1 MGVFMS
7 GKIPITKKGFEKMRG
22 DLQRLKKEE
31 RPKVIQAISEARA
44 HGDIS
49 ENAEYEAAKEKQSFV
64 EGRIQWL
71 EDRLARVQVIDTAAI
86 PKDRVVFGTKV
97 ALEDLNNGEKVA
109 YTIVGEDEAD
119 ADSGSI
125 SVTSPIA
132 RALIGK
138 QLDDIAKVNT
148 PAGLREFM
156 ILNIE

>member
-1 MGVFMS
+1 
-7 GKIPITKKGFEKMRG
+7 
-22 DLQRLKKEE
+22 
-31 RPKVIQAISEARA
+31 
-44 HGDIS
+44 IS

-71 EDRLARVQVIDTAAI
+71 EARLARAQVIDTAVV

-119 ADSGSI
+119 ADNGSI

-148 PAGLREFM
+148 PNGLREFM